1 MDKPDTGAG
10 KFVGSMCAVFG
21 IFTLILPIPIVVNS
35 FSAFYR
41 NRLWRNEV
49 AIKRHNRNLQAL
61 KDHPEG
67 GGGGANGTSSAQP
80 QMTAM
85 TAEAIGEN
93 DGGPPPS
100 GNGVPA

>member
-1 MDKPDTGAG
+1 
-10 KFVGSMCAVFG
+10 MCAVFG

-67 GGGGANGTSSAQP
+67 GGGGGANGTSSAQP